1 MIPWS
6 AASAFERREREGLAH
21 RRRLRERLNR
31 TWDML
36 QAQQCGQFE
45 RGLARPPLAP
55 NGHNMEED
63 ATP

>member
-1 MIPWS
+1 MITWS
-6 AASAFERREREGLAH
+6 AESAFEHRERAGLAH

-31 TWDML
+31 TWDMI

-55 NGHNMEED
+55 NGHDQQED